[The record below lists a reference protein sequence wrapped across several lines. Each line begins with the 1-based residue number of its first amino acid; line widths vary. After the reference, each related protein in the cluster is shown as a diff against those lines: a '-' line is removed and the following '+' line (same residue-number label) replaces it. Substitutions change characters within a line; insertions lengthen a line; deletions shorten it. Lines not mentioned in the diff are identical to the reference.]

1 LEAKVDKAAARV
13 RLGHG
18 LVTNPAVSQIVFTY
32 NHEPFVEQCL
42 DSVAAQTFDDFEL
55 IIIDDCST
63 DRTVERIEAWLS
75 KSPLEARLI
84 VNGRNL
90 GICATRNVALRVCRG
105 EFLSTVSGDD
115 YYEPDKIERQYRF
128 WQELDGRAAAVFGN
142 VRMIDESGREIGLVY
157 PSGRPPADGR
167 VFDRLI
173 ECGNF
178 MTSPT
183 MMTRRNVFET
193 VGGYDES
200 LFYEDYDMWLRLA
213 DRYEFRFLPGVLANY
228 RTVSSGAARNPAYAA
243 ARCESRARVL
253 LKWYGRSP
261 GTDEVILNRAW
272 KNGRRVL
279 AADRSRG
286 HRVLRAVCAARPTL
300 RYRAGVALSAVPGA
314 GHALAATYAVADRAR
329 GRTR

>member
-1 LEAKVDKAAARV
+1 LEAKVDEAAARV

-90 GICATRNVALRVCRG
+90 GICATRNVALGVCRG

-314 GHALAATYAVADRAR
+314 GHALAAAYAVADRAR